1 MDDHEARPNDE
12 DFDRDDASTS
22 VVPMFPLADVILF
35 PGTVLPLHVFEPRYR
50 QMVEDELDRA
60 GRLVIAN
67 VRSEERDDMAGAPGV
82 HEIAGL
88 GEIVRHRRL
97 DDGRFMIWL
106 VGISRVYL
114 EEVESDR
121 EYRKVKINEVAEER
135 VPDSDALEL
144 RVRLRS
150 AIEERV
156 REGTLPDDP
165 LPLGVLADLLVQ
177 CIGLESDELQDLYE
191 ELSIQKRAE
200 QALELHERRPPQSGH
215 GDDDAKQPWDDPPE
229 IPDFLPESFDD

>member
-1 MDDHEARPNDE
+1 MRPPHDDGSDPDE
-12 DFDRDDASTS
+12 TTTS
-22 VVPMFPLADVILF
+22 VVPMFPLADVVLF

-60 GRLVIAN
+60 GRLVVAN
-67 VRSEERDDMAGAPGV
+67 VKPDERDDMAGSPDV
-82 HEIAGL
+82 HSIAGL

-97 DDGRFMIWL
+97 DGGRFMIWL
-106 VGISRVYL
+106 VGISRVHL

-121 EYRKVKINEVAEER
+121 DYRKVKINEVAEEG
-135 VPDSDALEL
+135 VPDSDALQL
-144 RVRLRS
+144 RVRLRT

-177 CIGLESDELQDLYE
+177 CIGLEAGELQDLYE
-191 ELSIQKRAE
+191 ELSIQRRAE
-200 QALELHERRPPQSGH
+200 QALDLHERRPPKP
-215 GDDDAKQPWDDPPE
+215 GDDDDAEEPPE
-229 IPDFLPESFDD
+229 IPDFLPESFDDKLDD